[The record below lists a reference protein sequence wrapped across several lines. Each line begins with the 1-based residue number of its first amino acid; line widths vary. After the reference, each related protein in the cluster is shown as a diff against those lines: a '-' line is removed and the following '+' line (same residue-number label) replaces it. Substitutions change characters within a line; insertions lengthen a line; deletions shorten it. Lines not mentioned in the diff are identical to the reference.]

1 MVAMKAITKT
11 CAIYTRKSTDERLDM
26 EFNTLDA
33 QREACEAY
41 ILSQKSEGWAAS
53 KDHYDDGGFSGG
65 SLERPALMRLIDDIK
80 SGKIQTVVVYKID
93 RLTRSLTDFSKLV
106 EVFDT
111 HDVTFVSVTQSFNTT
126 TSMGRLMLNVL
137 LSFAQFERE
146 VSGERIRD
154 KIAAS
159 KAKGMWQGGKAPFG
173 FDIGDRRLI
182 VNEDDAPVAK
192 QIFELYLKLGNVR
205 ELASELKRLKIKSRE
220 RISLT
225 GFKYGGHYFSRGAVY
240 SLLTNPVYIGKIRH
254 IDKIHEGMHDAIISQ
269 DLWDKVHNK
278 LQDKSA
284 YDRGEERQHHKNLLT
299 GLIFDEHG
307 NPYTPV
313 FTNKPNG
320 KRYRYYCNNAF
331 TIDKDHPDNAR
342 ARFPAHEIEATVE
355 NSIRQNLSEW
365 INEKEESTG
374 EYFLDHQAAISSYE
388 LVRRL
393 LTKAIVHHDKLI
405 LHIALTPLSKIA
417 HKHLNLHLNCCQDEA
432 VIDMPYQLHRAQA
445 GSQIIKA
452 EGRDVF
458 DMPPNTLKKFIQG
471 TIWRDEHFDG
481 MAIAKIA
488 RREGCSRD
496 YASSAIFSS
505 LKIIQNA

>member
-1 MVAMKAITKT
+1 MVGMKTITKV

-53 KDHYDDGGFSGG
+53 KDSYDDGGFSGG
-65 SLERPALMRLIDDIK
+65 SLERPALMLLIDDIK
-80 SGKIQTVVVYKID
+80 AGKIQTVVVYKID

-106 EVFDT
+106 EVFDA

-126 TSMGRLMLNVL
+126 TSMGRLTLNVL

-173 FDIGDRRLI
+173 FNIGDRRLI
-182 VNEDDAPVAK
+182 VNDEDAPIAK
-192 QIFELYLKLGNVR
+192 QIFELYLKLGQVR
-205 ELASELKRLKIKSRE
+205 ELTNELKRLKIKSRE
-220 RISLT
+220 RISQT
-225 GFKYGGHYFSRGAVY
+225 GLKYGGHYFSRGALY
-240 SLLTNPVYIGKIRH
+240 SMLTNPVYIGKIRH

-269 DLWDKVHNK
+269 DLWDKVQK
-278 LQDKSA
+278 RLQEKSA
-284 YDRGEERQHHKNLLT
+284 YDRGEERQAHKNLLT
-299 GLIFDEHG
+299 GLIFDENG

-320 KRYRYYCNNAF
+320 KRYRYYCNDILANNKA
-331 TIDKDHPDNAR
+331 HPDYSR
-342 ARFPAHEIEATVE
+342 ARFPAHEIEATIE
-355 NSIRQNLSEW
+355 STIRQNLPKW
-365 INEKEESTG
+365 INEIEESTG
-374 EYFLDHQAAISSYE
+374 KYFIEHQAAISSYE
-388 LVRRL
+388 FVRRL

-405 LHIALTPLSKIA
+405 LHITLKPLSKIA
-417 HKHLNLHLNCCQDEA
+417 HEHLNIHLTCDRDE
-432 VIDMPYQLHRAQA
+432 VVMDMPYQLHRAQA
-445 GSQIIKA
+445 GSQIIKS
-452 EGRDVF
+452 EGRDIF
-458 DMPPNTLKKFIQG
+458 DMPPNALKKFVQG

-481 MAIAKIA
+481 MPLAKIA

-496 YASSAIFSS
+496 YVSSAIYSS
-505 LKIIQNA
+505 LKIIQSA